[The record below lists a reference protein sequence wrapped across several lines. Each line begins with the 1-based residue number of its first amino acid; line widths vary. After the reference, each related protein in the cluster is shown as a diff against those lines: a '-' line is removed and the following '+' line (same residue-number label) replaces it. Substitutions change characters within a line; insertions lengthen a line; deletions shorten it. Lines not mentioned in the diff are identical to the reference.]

1 MFQSEKARGVTHR
14 LGLARFLGP
23 LGLLPRV
30 GVVIVAIGIRVQQVL
45 VALVE
50 DVLVVGPVGGLGQVV
65 LGTSGSVGVLVDVD
79 SDGGS

>member
-14 LGLARFLGP
+14 LGLARLLGP

-30 GVVIVAIGIRVQQVL
+30 GVVIVAVGIRVQQVL

-79 SDGGS
+79 SDGGG